1 MVVYIELSCW
11 GRNSTYFNNDNR
23 GCKMNSKEIEPLIT
37 KAIAA
42 EYESANEKFP
52 PFNSVHEG
60 YAVLLEEVEEA
71 KAEIERIEVY
81 MKTLWS
87 AVKRDYNKSCFAS
100 AYDVKCSAVRA
111 MQELVQVCAMCDKFG
126 AMNEQLHISASGF
139 YLDDI
144 GVVK

>member
-1 MVVYIELSCW
+1 
-11 GRNSTYFNNDNR
+11 
-23 GCKMNSKEIEPLIT
+23 MNSKEIEPLIT

>member
-1 MVVYIELSCW
+1 
-11 GRNSTYFNNDNR
+11 
-23 GCKMNSKEIEPLIT
+23 MNSKEIEPLIH
-37 KAIAA
+37 KAIAS

-81 MKTLWS
+81 LNSLWL

-100 AYDVKCSAVRA
+100 AYNVKRAAVRA
-111 MQELVQVCAMCDKFG
+111 MQELVQVCAMCDKFCD
-126 AMNEQLHISASGF
+126 MDEENRMLITDEQLNDLIMEK
-139 YLDDI
+139 
-144 GVVK
+144 VK